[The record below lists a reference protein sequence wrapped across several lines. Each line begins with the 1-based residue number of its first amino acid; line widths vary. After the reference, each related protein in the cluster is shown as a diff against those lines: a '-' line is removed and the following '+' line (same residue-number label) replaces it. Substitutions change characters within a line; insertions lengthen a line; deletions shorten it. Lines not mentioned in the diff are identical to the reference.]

1 MLGRRLF
8 QQERASHDADRCHH
22 RGQRGHRPRNAGT
35 IVQVGSALSERA
47 IPLQSA
53 YCGAKHAVNGFTGSL
68 RCQLMY
74 AGCNVH
80 LAQALLT
87 SAAHFAGP
95 TSRVPHICGAGV
107 DRMHASTMVGWR
119 RLIARSGRW
128 HWLMRGFETTLG
140 VAGIVAAGGPDGS
153 DGCGSTG

>member
-35 IVQVGSALSERA
+35 IVQVGS
-47 IPLQSA
+47 
-53 YCGAKHAVNGFTGSL
+53 
-68 RCQLMY
+68 
-74 AGCNVH
+74 
-80 LAQALLT
+80 
-87 SAAHFAGP
+87 AHFAGP